1 MRILVINAGSS
12 SVKFGVFDRG
22 EHIFKHSLD
31 GLEHIE
37 PALEKIPSILKENG
51 YEDFDAIGHRVAH
64 GGEAFLEARII
75 DSQVIS
81 AIESCV
87 PLAPLHNPPNLAGI
101 RIAQQTWPA
110 VPQIAVFDTA
120 FHQTMPQ
127 KAVIYAVPQEW
138 RDMGLRRY
146 GFHGTSHKYVM
157 QRIAEEL
164 SKAPEDLRI
173 ISCHLGNG
181 ASICAID
188 RGVSVDTSMGM
199 TALEGLV
206 MGTRSGDVDPGLFA
220 FLYRTKGLLPDQ
232 IEKHLYSD
240 SGLKALAGSNDMRVI
255 EEQAAEGDE
264 RAELAFDIYAY
275 RVRKYIGAY
284 TVAMGGVDVLAFTGG
299 IGEHSTAMRE
309 HICRGL
315 EFMSL
320 DIDEGKNAA
329 VKLKAF
335 EAPEIQT
342 EKSQVKVIVTKTR
355 EQWMIAKEVKNI
367 LCKFSA
373 TNQKKKVCNGQAV
386 KQKEEIKV

>member
-12 SVKFGVFDRG
+12 SVKFGVFEGG
-22 EHIFKHSLD
+22 EHVFKHSLD

-37 PALEKIPSILKENG
+37 PALEKIPSILKENT
-51 YEDFDAIGHRVAH
+51 YEDFDAIGHRIAH
-64 GGEAFLEARII
+64 GGEAFLESCLI

-101 RIAQQTWPA
+101 RIAQKTWPDL
-110 VPQIAVFDTA
+110 PQVAVFDTA

-127 KAVIYAVPQEW
+127 KAITYAVPQEW
-138 RDMGLRRY
+138 RDLGLRRY

-157 QRIAEEL
+157 QRVAEEL
-164 SKAPEDLRI
+164 SKSPEDLKI

-188 RGVSVDTSMGM
+188 RGASVDTSMGM

-220 FLYRTKGLLPDQ
+220 FLHRTQGLTADQ
-232 IEKHLYSD
+232 IEKSLYSE

-255 EEQAAEGDE
+255 EDKAADGDKI
-264 RAELAFDIYAY
+264 AQLALDIYAY

-284 TVAMGGVDVLAFTGG
+284 TAAMGGVDVLAFTGG
-299 IGEHSTAMRE
+299 IGEHSASMRKRTCE
-309 HICRGL
+309 GL
-315 EFMSL
+315 DFMGL
-320 DIDEGKNAA
+320 DFDEKKNAA
-329 VKLKAF
+329 VKLEGF
-335 EAPEIQT
+335 EAPQIQ
-342 EKSQVKVIVTKTR
+342 KDNAKVKVIVTQTR
-355 EQWMIAKEVKNI
+355 EQWMIAREAENI
-367 LCKFSA
+367 LRSKVA
-373 TNQKKKVCNGQAV
+373 TNID
-386 KQKEEIKV
+386 KEMRHGTGR

>member
-12 SVKFGVFDRG
+12 SVKFGVFEG
-22 EHIFKHSLD
+22 GAHVFKHSLD

-37 PALEKIPSILKENG
+37 PALEKIPGILKENS
-51 YEDFDAIGHRVAH
+51 YEDFDAIGHRIAH
-64 GGEAFLEARII
+64 GGEAFLESCLI

-101 RIAQQTWPA
+101 RIAQKTWPDL
-110 VPQIAVFDTA
+110 PQVAVFDTA

-127 KAVIYAVPQEW
+127 KAITYAVPQAW
-138 RDMGLRRY
+138 RDLGLRRY

-157 QRIAEEL
+157 QRAAEEL
-164 SKAPEDLRI
+164 RKSPEDLKI

-188 RGVSVDTSMGM
+188 KGMSVDTSMGM

-220 FLYRTKGLLPDQ
+220 FLYRTQGLTADQ
-232 IEKHLYSD
+232 IEKSLYSE

-255 EEQAAEGDE
+255 EDKAADGDKI
-264 RAELAFDIYAY
+264 AQLAFDIYAY

-284 TVAMGGVDVLAFTGG
+284 AAAMGGVDVLAFTGG
-299 IGEHSTAMRE
+299 IGEHSASMRKR
-309 HICRGL
+309 ICEELVFMGL
-315 EFMSL
+315 DF
-320 DIDEGKNAA
+320 DENKNAA
-329 VKLKAF
+329 VNLEDF
-335 EAPEIQT
+335 EALQIQ
-342 EKSQVKVIVTKTR
+342 KDNSKVKVIVTQTL
-355 EQWMIAKEVKNI
+355 EQWMIARETEQLLDTKRSEFKKEA
-367 LCKFSA
+367 S
-373 TNQKKKVCNGQAV
+373 G
-386 KQKEEIKV
+386 